1 MRQLATLELPAA
13 RKVRSIA
20 RTALW
25 RRGDKALIVAVATL
39 SAFGLVMVFSAS
51 EVQGWLWFRN
61 AAYYFERQLLW
72 LVLGLALLWIGA
84 RVDYHRLRPIA
95 GPLAALTV
103 ALLILVLLP
112 HFGVEAYGAR
122 RWLMVGPLGMQ
133 PAELAKATT
142 IIFMAVWLERHRD
155 RLSSLEDGVV
165 PFLALLGL
173 VTVLIILERDLGT
186 TLIVASILLA
196 QFLVAGG
203 KKRHLLLLLVVVGLA
218 AFVVIR
224 MEPYRL
230 HRIMAFLDPWAD
242 PLNTGFQ
249 SIQSLLAL
257 GSGGIFGVG
266 LGQSIQ
272 KYQWLPFAHTDFIYA
287 IVGEETG
294 LIGTT
299 AVLSLFALFTYRGY
313 RIALKAPDAF
323 GSLLA
328 CGVTTWVAFQA
339 LINIAAVTVTL
350 PTTGIP
356 LPFISYG
363 GSSLAI
369 TLLSVGILMNVAMQG
384 EKVGWIRHA
393 RIDLG
398 RRNGRTLVPG
408 DRGRSS
414 PRPDRP

>member
-1 MRQLATLELPAA
+1 LRQLATLELPTPRRA
-13 RKVRSIA
+13 RSLA
-20 RTALW
+20 GTTFW
-25 RRGDKALIVAVATL
+25 HRGDKALILAVATL

-61 AAYYFERQLLW
+61 AAYYFERQLVW
-72 LVLGLALLWIGA
+72 LILGLVLLWIGA
-84 RVDYHRLRPIA
+84 RVDYHRLRPVA
-95 GPLAALTV
+95 GPLGALTL
-103 ALLILVLLP
+103 ALLVLVLLP

-122 RWLMVGPLGMQ
+122 RWLQVGPLGMQ
-133 PAELAKATT
+133 PAELAKVST
-142 IIFMAVWLERHRD
+142 IVFMAVWLERHRD
-155 RLSSLEDGVV
+155 RLHSMEDGVA

-173 VTVLIILERDLGT
+173 VTVLVVLERDLGT
-186 TLIVASILLA
+186 TLIVAAILLA

-203 KKRHLLLLLVVVGLA
+203 QKRHLLLLMAIVVLS
-218 AFVVIR
+218 AFIFIR

-230 HRIMAFLDPWAD
+230 HRIMAFLNPWSD

-257 GSGGIFGVG
+257 GSGGVFGVG

-272 KYQWLPFAHTDFIYA
+272 KYQWLPFAHTDFIFA

-299 AVLSLFALFTYRGY
+299 GILALFALFTYRGY

-363 GSSLAI
+363 GSSLAL
-369 TLLSVGILMNVAMQG
+369 TLLAVGILMNVAMQG

-393 RIDLG
+393 SIDLG

-408 DRGRSS
+408 DRGRRS
-414 PRPDRP
+414 PPSDRS